1 MGGPGNHG
9 RGLHAHSS
17 VIAGETT
24 PSRWAWTYVQQYAD
38 AKTAVIGEI
47 LAPTVTKAKEGR
59 LTRNHPTLS
68 AADNSSSPTTNRTKT
83 RVRLTAASS
92 QALQPSHGTA
102 RLLLPSLRMVESVRY
117 DRLGSVTT
125 TAIVTSTVPCYGGG

>member
-1 MGGPGNHG
+1 MTLPG
-9 RGLHAHSS
+9 RR
-17 VIAGETT
+17 EMTT
-24 PSRWAWTYVQQYAD
+24 
-38 AKTAVIGEI
+38 
-47 LAPTVTKAKEGR
+47 APTLTKAKEGR
-59 LTRNHPTLS
+59 LNRNHPTLS

-102 RLLLPSLRMVESVRY
+102 RLLLTSLLMVESVRY

-125 TAIVTSTVPCYGGG
+125 AAIVASTVPVTAADGIEHGDFTAPM